1 MTTVYAFEAGS
12 LADRCLRLLAM
23 NHEDEYAVQ
32 DLAGKFNV
40 HLNAIRGVLRNPVA
54 QGLVSYSAAADVPC
68 YQATAELLQLLPASP
83 ATLATS
89 GLPAPRSNKRA
100 RTPLPD
106 LDKVQI
112 KHDVPIPP
120 PGRGDLGKTS
130 VYGEIWSRMKPG
142 SCVELPDR
150 QALALMAY
158 VKKHKQTAV
167 IRKLGDGTR
176 GVWRQA

>member
-1 MTTVYAFEAGS
+1 MPTPYAFEAGS

-54 QGLVSYSAAADVPC
+54 QGLISYSADADVPC
-68 YQATAELLQLLPASP
+68 YQATPQLLQLLP
-83 ATLATS
+83 
-89 GLPAPRSNKRA
+89 PAPAASAVFAAAAPSAGKRA
-100 RTPLPD
+100 RTPLPE

-130 VYGEIWSRMKPG
+130 VYGEIWARMKPG

-158 VKKHKQTAV
+158 VKKHKQSAV
-167 IRKLGDGTR
+167 IRKLGAGTR